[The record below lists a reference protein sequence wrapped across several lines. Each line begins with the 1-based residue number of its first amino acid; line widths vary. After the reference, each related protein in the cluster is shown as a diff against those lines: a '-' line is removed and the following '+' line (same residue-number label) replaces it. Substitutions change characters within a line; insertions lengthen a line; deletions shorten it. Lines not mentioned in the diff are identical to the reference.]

1 MRITVTSVATDSVF
15 PLDIPADLEVEN
27 LKAFCEA
34 EAGIPVKEMIL
45 LFEGKPLREDKK
57 TVEQCG
63 IKVRHPFPG
72 FAKKKNI
79 LYLYFIRAEIRYAN
93 AFPVSQKNRSF
104 LGLILIL

>member
-72 FAKKKNI
+72 LPKRIWRVFVRGYI
-79 LYLYFIRAEIRYAN
+79 
-93 AFPVSQKNRSF
+93 
-104 LGLILIL
+104 

>member
-1 MRITVTSVATDSVF
+1 MATDSVF

-45 LFEGKPLREDKK
+45 LFEGKPLREDEK

-72 FAKKKNI
+72 LPKRIWRVFVRGYTMVGVSVPQAI
-79 LYLYFIRAEIRYAN
+79 IGAETSSITER
-93 AFPVSQKNRSF
+93 
-104 LGLILIL
+104 